1 MSDSETQ
8 SFKKQQKKGL
18 PAYMATFAD
27 LMSLLMCFFVLL
39 LSFAEID
46 AIKYKMVVMSL
57 EKAFGVQREVVDEA
71 IPKGTSIIAQEFSP
85 GEPKP
90 TPLNIVRQETTD
102 DTKDVLKITM
112 DAEAVAEA
120 QAKQVADIED
130 LIAQGVDAIIVTPLT
145 PTSADAGI
153 EKAVAAGIPVIVHT
167 GLTET
172 DAFTLEIQ
180 GGAQNFGRVM
190 GQFLVDELNG
200 EGNIWVLRGLPG
212 HPEDINRYAGLLE
225 AIEGTN
231 IKIIAEDVGSW
242 QYDNGKKVCE
252 TFYLSNPNVDGIWSS
267 GADMTRACVDVF
279 KEFGAEIP
287 PTTGEGNNG
296 FFGQWVEDG
305 FASISAE
312 YGPEQGAAGVRAA
325 IALLEGQE
333 MYKHYAYEPEGWDLE
348 QVTEAY
354 RPDLSAN
361 VWFPTSLTE
370 ERLQELYGQ

>member
-1 MSDSETQ
+1 MNKT
-8 SFKKQQKKGL
+8 FKSAMLAGL
-18 PAYMATFAD
+18 VATTA
-27 LMSLLMCFFVLL
+27 LVSPV
-39 LSFAEID
+39 FAEDVQLMEGITPRAGNNSTVEAGTFKSD
-46 AIKYKMVVMSL
+46 APWTIGMSH
-57 EKAFGVQREVVDEA
+57 FGVNANTWTVQMSHESTAAAGLDSRIENFILLDA
-71 IPKGTSIIAQEFSP
+71 
-85 GEPKP
+85 
-90 TPLNIVRQETTD
+90 NID
-102 DTKDVLKITM
+102 
-112 DAEAVAEA
+112 

-172 DAFTLEIQ
+172 KAFTVEIQ

-190 GQFLVDELNG
+190 GQFLVDELDG
-200 EGNIWVLRGLPG
+200 EGDIWVLRGLPG
-212 HPEDINRYAGLLE
+212 HPEDINRYAGLIE

-231 IKIIAEDVGSW
+231 INIVAEDVGAW

-252 TFYLSNPNVDGIWSS
+252 TFFLSNPDVDGIWSS

-279 KEFGAEIP
+279 KEFGAEVP

-296 FFGQWVEDG
+296 FFGQWINDG

-333 MYKHYAYEPEGWDLE
+333 MYKHYAYEPEGWDLDRVKE
-348 QVTEAY
+348 TY
-354 RPDLSAN
+354 RSDLSAN

-370 ERLQELYGQ
+370 ERLQELYGK